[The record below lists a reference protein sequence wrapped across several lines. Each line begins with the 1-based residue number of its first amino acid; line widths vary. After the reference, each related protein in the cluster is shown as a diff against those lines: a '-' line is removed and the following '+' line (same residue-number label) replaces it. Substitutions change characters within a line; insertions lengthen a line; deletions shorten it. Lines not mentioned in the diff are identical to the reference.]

1 MDMAQSGPGQTGI
14 PTKKGAVLPNGNT
27 APENRTGK
35 CLLVLD
41 NFLGVA
47 GNHQLLVGSDDQG
60 ADLCAPGSDLAHV
73 AHRMLVLLGVGNGDT
88 EEDMKYIA
96 DKIIKLRIFSDEND
110 KMNLSLED
118 VGGSMLVISQFT
130 LYGDCSHGRRP
141 YFGNAMEPVSANEM
155 YEKFVAYIK
164 EQGIHT
170 ETGEFGADMKVSLTN
185 DGPVTIIL
193 ESKN

>member
-1 MDMAQSGPGQTGI
+1 MR
-14 PTKKGAVLPNGNT
+14 AVVQRVTNADVKIDGRVNG
-27 APENRTGK
+27 K
-35 CLLVLD
+35 I
-41 NFLGVA
+41 
-47 GNHQLLVGSDDQG
+47 DDG
-60 ADLCAPGSDLAHV
+60 L
-73 AHRMLVLLGVGNGDT
+73 LVLLGVGNGDT

-155 YEKFVAYIK
+155 YEKFVAYIR
-164 EQGIHT
+164 EQVIHT

>member
-1 MDMAQSGPGQTGI
+1 MR
-14 PTKKGAVLPNGNT
+14 AVVQRVTNADVKIDGRANG
-27 APENRTGK
+27 K
-35 CLLVLD
+35 I
-41 NFLGVA
+41 
-47 GNHQLLVGSDDQG
+47 DDG
-60 ADLCAPGSDLAHV
+60 L
-73 AHRMLVLLGVGNGDT
+73 LVLLGVGNGDT

-155 YEKFVAYIK
+155 YEKFVAYIR

>member
-1 MDMAQSGPGQTGI
+1 MR
-14 PTKKGAVLPNGNT
+14 AVVQRVTNADVKIDGRVNG
-27 APENRTGK
+27 K
-35 CLLVLD
+35 I
-41 NFLGVA
+41 
-47 GNHQLLVGSDDQG
+47 DDG
-60 ADLCAPGSDLAHV
+60 LI
-73 AHRMLVLLGVGNGDT
+73 VLLGVGNGDT

>member
-1 MDMAQSGPGQTGI
+1 MR
-14 PTKKGAVLPNGNT
+14 AVVQRVTNADVKIDGRVNG
-27 APENRTGK
+27 K
-35 CLLVLD
+35 I
-41 NFLGVA
+41 
-47 GNHQLLVGSDDQG
+47 DDG
-60 ADLCAPGSDLAHV
+60 L
-73 AHRMLVLLGVGNGDT
+73 LVLLGVGNGDT

-110 KMNLSLED
+110 KMNMSLED

-155 YEKFVAYIK
+155 YEKFVAYIR

>member
-1 MDMAQSGPGQTGI
+1 MR
-14 PTKKGAVLPNGNT
+14 AVVQRVTNADVKIDGRVNG
-27 APENRTGK
+27 K
-35 CLLVLD
+35 I
-41 NFLGVA
+41 
-47 GNHQLLVGSDDQG
+47 DDG
-60 ADLCAPGSDLAHV
+60 L
-73 AHRMLVLLGVGNGDT
+73 LVLLGVGNGDT

-130 LYGDCSHGRRP
+130 LYADCSHGRRP

-155 YEKFVAYIK
+155 YEKFVAYIR

>member
-1 MDMAQSGPGQTGI
+1 MR
-14 PTKKGAVLPNGNT
+14 AVVQRVTNADVKIDGRVNG
-27 APENRTGK
+27 K
-35 CLLVLD
+35 ID
-41 NFLGVA
+41 NGL
-47 GNHQLLVGSDDQG
+47 
-60 ADLCAPGSDLAHV
+60 
-73 AHRMLVLLGVGNGDT
+73 LVLLGVGNGDT

-118 VGGSMLVISQFT
+118 VGGSMLIISQFT

-170 ETGEFGADMKVSLTN
+170 ETGEFGEDMKVSLTN

>member
-1 MDMAQSGPGQTGI
+1 MR
-14 PTKKGAVLPNGNT
+14 AVVQRVTNADVKIDGRVNG
-27 APENRTGK
+27 K
-35 CLLVLD
+35 ID
-41 NFLGVA
+41 NGL
-47 GNHQLLVGSDDQG
+47 
-60 ADLCAPGSDLAHV
+60 
-73 AHRMLVLLGVGNGDT
+73 LVLLGVGNGDT

-96 DKIIKLRIFSDEND
+96 DKIVKLRIFSDEND

-130 LYGDCSHGRRP
+130 LYADCSHGRRP
-141 YFGNAMEPVSANEM
+141 YFGNAMEPVGANEM
-155 YEKFVAYIK
+155 YEKFVAYIR

>member
-1 MDMAQSGPGQTGI
+1 MR
-14 PTKKGAVLPNGNT
+14 AVVQRVTNADVKIDGRVNG
-27 APENRTGK
+27 K
-35 CLLVLD
+35 I
-41 NFLGVA
+41 
-47 GNHQLLVGSDDQG
+47 DDG
-60 ADLCAPGSDLAHV
+60 L
-73 AHRMLVLLGVGNGDT
+73 LVLLGVGNGDT
-88 EEDMKYIA
+88 EENMKYIA

-155 YEKFVAYIK
+155 YEKFVAYIR

>member
-1 MDMAQSGPGQTGI
+1 MR
-14 PTKKGAVLPNGNT
+14 AVVQRVTNADVKIDGRVNG
-27 APENRTGK
+27 K
-35 CLLVLD
+35 I
-41 NFLGVA
+41 
-47 GNHQLLVGSDDQG
+47 DDG
-60 ADLCAPGSDLAHV
+60 L
-73 AHRMLVLLGVGNGDT
+73 LVLLGVGNGDT

-170 ETGEFGADMKVSLTN
+170 ETGEFGADMKV
-185 DGPVTIIL
+185 
-193 ESKN
+193 

>member
-1 MDMAQSGPGQTGI
+1 MR
-14 PTKKGAVLPNGNT
+14 AVVQRVTNADVKIDGRVNG
-27 APENRTGK
+27 K
-35 CLLVLD
+35 ID
-41 NFLGVA
+41 NGL
-47 GNHQLLVGSDDQG
+47 
-60 ADLCAPGSDLAHV
+60 
-73 AHRMLVLLGVGNGDT
+73 LVLLGVGNGDT

-155 YEKFVAYIK
+155 YEKFVAYIR
-164 EQGIHT
+164 EQGLHT

>member
-1 MDMAQSGPGQTGI
+1 MR
-14 PTKKGAVLPNGNT
+14 AVVQRVMNADVKIDGRVNG
-27 APENRTGK
+27 K
-35 CLLVLD
+35 I
-41 NFLGVA
+41 
-47 GNHQLLVGSDDQG
+47 DDG
-60 ADLCAPGSDLAHV
+60 L
-73 AHRMLVLLGVGNGDT
+73 LVLLGVGNGDT

>member
-1 MDMAQSGPGQTGI
+1 MR
-14 PTKKGAVLPNGNT
+14 AVVQRVTNADVKIDGRVNG
-27 APENRTGK
+27 K
-35 CLLVLD
+35 ID
-41 NFLGVA
+41 NGL
-47 GNHQLLVGSDDQG
+47 
-60 ADLCAPGSDLAHV
+60 
-73 AHRMLVLLGVGNGDT
+73 LVLLGVGNGDT

-155 YEKFVAYIK
+155 YEKFVAYIG
-164 EQGIHT
+164 ERGIHT

>member
-1 MDMAQSGPGQTGI
+1 MR
-14 PTKKGAVLPNGNT
+14 AVVQRVTNADVKIDGRVNG
-27 APENRTGK
+27 K
-35 CLLVLD
+35 I
-41 NFLGVA
+41 
-47 GNHQLLVGSDDQG
+47 DDG
-60 ADLCAPGSDLAHV
+60 L
-73 AHRMLVLLGVGNGDT
+73 LVLLGVGNGDT

-96 DKIIKLRIFSDEND
+96 DKIIKLRIFSDENN

>member
-1 MDMAQSGPGQTGI
+1 MRAVVQRVTNADVKIDGRVSGKI
-14 PTKKGAVLPNGNT
+14 DNG
-27 APENRTGK
+27 
-35 CLLVLD
+35 L
-41 NFLGVA
+41 
-47 GNHQLLVGSDDQG
+47 
-60 ADLCAPGSDLAHV
+60 
-73 AHRMLVLLGVGNGDT
+73 LVLLGGGHGNK

-155 YEKFVAYIK
+155 YEKFVAYIR

>member
-1 MDMAQSGPGQTGI
+1 MRVVVQRVTNADVKIDGR
-14 PTKKGAVLPNGNT
+14 VNG
-27 APENRTGK
+27 K
-35 CLLVLD
+35 ID
-41 NFLGVA
+41 NGL
-47 GNHQLLVGSDDQG
+47 
-60 ADLCAPGSDLAHV
+60 
-73 AHRMLVLLGVGNGDT
+73 LVLLGVGNGDT

-155 YEKFVAYIK
+155 YEKFVAYIR
-164 EQGIHT
+164 ERGIHT

>member
-1 MDMAQSGPGQTGI
+1 MR
-14 PTKKGAVLPNGNT
+14 AVVQRVTNADVKIDGRENGKIDN
-27 APENRTGK
+27 G
-35 CLLVLD
+35 LLV
-41 NFLGVA
+41 
-47 GNHQLLVGSDDQG
+47 
-60 ADLCAPGSDLAHV
+60 P
-73 AHRMLVLLGVGNGDT
+73 LGVGNGDT

-155 YEKFVAYIK
+155 YEKFVAYIR

>member
-1 MDMAQSGPGQTGI
+1 MR
-14 PTKKGAVLPNGNT
+14 AVVQRVTNADVKIDGRVNG
-27 APENRTGK
+27 K
-35 CLLVLD
+35 ID
-41 NFLGVA
+41 NGL
-47 GNHQLLVGSDDQG
+47 
-60 ADLCAPGSDLAHV
+60 
-73 AHRMLVLLGVGNGDT
+73 LVLLGVGNGDT

-96 DKIIKLRIFSDEND
+96 DKIVKLRIFSDEND

-141 YFGNAMEPVSANEM
+141 YFGNAMEPVGANEM
-155 YEKFVAYIK
+155 YEKFVAYIR

-170 ETGEFGADMKVSLTN
+170 ETGEFGADMKVLLTN

>member
-1 MDMAQSGPGQTGI
+1 MR
-14 PTKKGAVLPNGNT
+14 AVVQRVKNADVKIDGRVNG
-27 APENRTGK
+27 K
-35 CLLVLD
+35 I
-41 NFLGVA
+41 
-47 GNHQLLVGSDDQG
+47 DDG
-60 ADLCAPGSDLAHV
+60 L
-73 AHRMLVLLGVGNGDT
+73 LVLLGVGNGDT

-155 YEKFVAYIK
+155 YEKFVAYIR

>member
-1 MDMAQSGPGQTGI
+1 MR
-14 PTKKGAVLPNGNT
+14 AVVQRVTNADVKIDGRVNG
-27 APENRTGK
+27 K
-35 CLLVLD
+35 ID
-41 NFLGVA
+41 NGL
-47 GNHQLLVGSDDQG
+47 
-60 ADLCAPGSDLAHV
+60 
-73 AHRMLVLLGVGNGDT
+73 LVLLGVGNGDT

-96 DKIIKLRIFSDEND
+96 DKIVKLRIFSDEND

-155 YEKFVAYIK
+155 YEKFVAYIR

>member
-1 MDMAQSGPGQTGI
+1 MR
-14 PTKKGAVLPNGNT
+14 AVVQRVTNADVKIDGRVNG
-27 APENRTGK
+27 K
-35 CLLVLD
+35 I
-41 NFLGVA
+41 
-47 GNHQLLVGSDDQG
+47 DDG
-60 ADLCAPGSDLAHV
+60 L
-73 AHRMLVLLGVGNGDT
+73 LVLLGVGNGDT

-96 DKIIKLRIFSDEND
+96 DKIIKLRIFSDEKD

-155 YEKFVAYIK
+155 YEKFVAYIR

>member
-1 MDMAQSGPGQTGI
+1 MRAVVQRVTNADVKIDGRVSGKI
-14 PTKKGAVLPNGNT
+14 DNG
-27 APENRTGK
+27 
-35 CLLVLD
+35 L
-41 NFLGVA
+41 
-47 GNHQLLVGSDDQG
+47 
-60 ADLCAPGSDLAHV
+60 
-73 AHRMLVLLGVGNGDT
+73 LVLLGVGNGDT

-96 DKIIKLRIFSDEND
+96 DKIVKLRIFSDEND

-141 YFGNAMEPVSANEM
+141 YFGNAMEPVGANEM
-155 YEKFVAYIK
+155 YEKFVAYIR

>member
-1 MDMAQSGPGQTGI
+1 MR
-14 PTKKGAVLPNGNT
+14 AVVQRVTNADVKIDGRVNG
-27 APENRTGK
+27 K
-35 CLLVLD
+35 I
-41 NFLGVA
+41 
-47 GNHQLLVGSDDQG
+47 DDG
-60 ADLCAPGSDLAHV
+60 L
-73 AHRMLVLLGVGNGDT
+73 LVLLGVGNGDT

-141 YFGNAMEPVSANEM
+141 YLGNAMEPVSANEM
-155 YEKFVAYIK
+155 YEKFVAYIR

>member
-1 MDMAQSGPGQTGI
+1 MR
-14 PTKKGAVLPNGNT
+14 AVVQRKPNSNVKIDCRLYEKIGD
-27 APENRTGK
+27 
-35 CLLVLD
+35 VI
-41 NFLGVA
+41 F
-47 GNHQLLVGSDDQG
+47 
-60 ADLCAPGSDLAHV
+60 
-73 AHRMLVLLGVGNGDT
+73 VLLGVGNGDT

-96 DKIIKLRIFSDEND
+96 DKIIKLRIFSDEHD

>member
-1 MDMAQSGPGQTGI
+1 MR
-14 PTKKGAVLPNGNT
+14 AVVQRVTNADVKIDGRVNG
-27 APENRTGK
+27 K
-35 CLLVLD
+35 I
-41 NFLGVA
+41 
-47 GNHQLLVGSDDQG
+47 DDG
-60 ADLCAPGSDLAHV
+60 L
-73 AHRMLVLLGVGNGDT
+73 LVLLGVGNGDT

-110 KMNLSLED
+110 KINLSLED

-155 YEKFVAYIK
+155 YEKFVAYIR